1 MMWAPERVT
10 KVTVELRELV
20 ESGVNIWDFDYP
32 SYYKGEAKQ
41 AFEQKVLNHFWL
53 RQIGAETPG
62 RFLHYFRNTMREI
75 MPLYIQRYESV
86 DLMKDPEIRP
96 LDNYNMIEEYE
107 QENGS
112 ETSSESSANRSSS
125 SNASGTSESTTSST
139 SSDKLVENNTGSN
152 ASTGKE
158 TEVHSDTPQGTL
170 NISIPAYPAD
180 QTKAETID
188 HASDVTQRFT
198 GSNAI
203 ESRDTT
209 RDGTSNANASITGK
223 STDLVSDQEETAG
236 TNKETQSGNQKH
248 KLTRRGNIGVTTYAQ
263 LLEGYRET
271 FLNIDME
278 IINELESCF
287 LGVF

>member
-1 MMWAPERVT
+1 MWPPMQNS
-10 KVTVELRELV
+10 KVTIELRELV
-20 ESGVNIWDFDYP
+20 EAGVDIWAFDYP
-32 SYYKGEAKQ
+32 SYYKGEAKA
-41 AFEQKVLNHFWL
+41 AFEKKVLDHFWL

-62 RFLHYFRNTMREI
+62 RFLWYFRRTMREI

-112 ETSSESSANRSSS
+112 ETQSESSGNRSNTSESNGTSGSTTESS
-125 SNASGTSESTTSST
+125 STDTLKENTTGASGTS
-139 SSDKLVENNTGSN
+139 
-152 ASTGKE
+152 GKE

-170 NISIPAYPAD
+170 NITIPAYPLNE
-180 QTKAETID
+180 TKAETID
-188 HASDVTQRFT
+188 HASDVTQKFH
-198 GSNAI
+198 GSNTS
-203 ESRDTT
+203 ET
-209 RDGTSNANASITGK
+209 RDNTRNGTSEANAT
-223 STDLVSDQEETAG
+223 VSGSSSETVTDQEESSG
-236 TNKETQSGNQKH
+236 RNLETQSGTQKH

-263 LLEGYRET
+263 LLEGYRQT

-278 IINELESCF
+278 IINELETCF